1 MIDYSYPVSEVFSSI
16 QGEGANTGVSM
27 TFIRL
32 AGCSVGKAYTPEAKA
47 ALGLQAYQHR
57 CADWGNHGFSC
68 DTDYRCHKTYTVSA
82 LLAIPEV
89 QKALWVCIT
98 GGEPLN
104 HDLRYLTTALIRHH
118 KRVQVETSGTVVT
131 TKLCEQWVQFH
142 RSGGPLH
149 LTVSPKAGFLLEVLN
164 MADEVKILVG
174 QEFNEEDFEYEFG
187 HLFRT
192 GRVWIQPINDE
203 HKINDANLQ
212 RCQALLIKYP
222 TLNLSVQLHK
232 YLGVR

>member
-1 MIDYSYPVSEVFSSI
+1 MTDHSYPVAEIFSSI

-27 TFIRL
+27 AFIRL

-47 ALGLQAYQHR
+47 TLGLQVYQHK
-57 CADWGNHGFSC
+57 CVDWANHGFPC
-68 DTDYRCHKTYTVSA
+68 DTDYRTHRTCTVSS
-82 LLAIPEV
+82 LLATEEV
-89 QKALWVCIT
+89 KRALWVCIT

-104 HDLRYLTTALIRHH
+104 HDLRPLTTALIRAH
-118 KRVQVETSGTVVT
+118 KHVQVETSGTVAT

-174 QEFNEEDFEYEFG
+174 PEFNEDDFEYEFG
-187 HLFRT
+187 QLFRT
-192 GRVWIQPINDE
+192 GRVWVQPINNE
-203 HKINDANLQ
+203 HKINDINLH
-212 RCQALLIKYP
+212 RCQALLVKYP